1 MAVEYLTKEEVIGV
15 LTGLKQERIIAH
27 DEAGMGAMAVAIER
41 VNKLYTVRPIL
52 TGSWKTIGERKEFI
66 YCGRCG
72 FKTLSYKRTAFCPNC
87 GRRMLNGRTVN
98 DQG

>member
-1 MAVEYLTKEEVIGV
+1 MAVEYLTKEEVIET
-15 LTGLKQERIIAH
+15 LTSIRQELLVEH
-27 DEAGMGAMAVAIER
+27 DEHGMTVIDKAVQK
-41 VNKLYTVRPIL
+41 VNKLYTVRPVL
-52 TGSWKTIGERKEFI
+52 TGTWKVLGDRREFI

-87 GRRMLNGRTVN
+87 GRRMLNGRVID

>member
-15 LTGLKQERIIAH
+15 LTGLRQERVIAR
-27 DEAGMGAMAVAIER
+27 DDAGVVAVEKAIEQ
-41 VNKLYTVRPIL
+41 VNRLYTVRPVL
-52 TGSWKTIGERKEFI
+52 TGTWKVIGERKDFI

-87 GRRMLNGRTVN
+87 GRRMLNGRVV
-98 DQG
+98 DDKG